1 MNKNYKSIFL
11 SDIDGTLSDHN
22 FYIHPKVIAAAAD
35 YMDSGGILVL
45 STGRAPV
52 ATEQVARLMNITH
65 PCIVYSGAGIY
76 DFIQGKLLWSSP
88 MGEEV
93 LAAVQYVLEQYTD
106 VSVQV
111 FTDDGIYLLQSNDI
125 LDQKAVRAE
134 RGIRIPEVS
143 LVKGRILK
151 ILLTGAD
158 AVALE
163 TCGTW
168 PVWKGTNYRFASR
181 HFVEI
186 VSDHTDKS
194 VAMAELLRLYDMNPG
209 QTFAAG
215 DAMTDYTMLAC
226 SRYSFVPANAP
237 EKLKKT
243 GSRIIEVPEQG
254 GMAAAFQLAQEYNEK
269 GEILWEEQ

>member
-1 MNKNYKSIFL
+1 MNKNFKSVFL
-11 SDIDGTLSDHN
+11 SDIDGTLSDRN
-22 FYIHPKVIAAAAD
+22 FNIHPKVIAAAAA
-35 YMDSGGILVL
+35 YMESGGLLVL

-65 PCIVYSGAGIY
+65 PCIVYSGAGIF
-76 DFIQGKLLWSSP
+76 DFIRGRLLWSSP

-93 LAAVQYVLEQYTD
+93 LAAVQYVLDQYTD

-111 FTDDGIYLLQSNDI
+111 FTDVGIYLLQSNDI

-143 LVKGRILK
+143 FVKGRILK

-158 AVALE
+158 VGDLE
-163 TCGTW
+163 RCGTW
-168 PVWKGTNYRFASR
+168 PVWRGTTYRFASR
-181 HFVEI
+181 HFVEV
-186 VSDHTDKS
+186 VSEHTDKS
-194 VAMAELLRLYDMNPG
+194 VAMAELLRLYDMNLG

-215 DAMTDYTMLAC
+215 DAMTDYTMLV
-226 SRYSFVPANAP
+226 SSGYSFVPANAP
-237 EKLKKT
+237 ENLKKA
-243 GSRIIEVPEQG
+243 GDRIIEIPEQG
-254 GMAAAFQLAQEYNEK
+254 GMAAAFQMAQEYNEK